1 MQNRKISYWF
11 LLLRNLDIIPQGGE
25 SMEEETNQDEIENVD
40 EISKLT
46 KDTEALETLFKEPTT
61 LLREMQDSLEKRSY
75 TNTLEGSKKVLEIMD
90 APMHEFMKMGMA
102 ISISAASRWAST
114 LGEVGVDISHVEE
127 LIAQARDQFSSEDFK
142 EADETIGKVR
152 ELIPRL
158 EDEEKTVANEALTQ
172 VEHLIDETRVIGASV
187 TSAERALNQAK
198 NLMEV
203 GNYPQV
209 ARLTQEAK
217 EEAEASKRQRIQ
229 TTSDALLITR
239 SIIEESRDIGVDVK
253 EPEALFKKAKNAFGK
268 GEFVKCAEYNKQS
281 EELALKLQDEHL
293 ERVMQLKEKRESM
306 KKERETAQPKQPE
319 SEKKEEE
326 PHEVCPTCESEVRFV
341 TKYNR
346 YWCKECKK
354 YTPKK

>member
-1 MQNRKISYWF
+1 
-11 LLLRNLDIIPQGGE
+11 
-25 SMEEETNQDEIENVD
+25 MEEETEQNIIENVD

-46 KDTEALETLFKEPTT
+46 KNTEALETIFKEPTT
-61 LLREMQDSLEKRSY
+61 LLKEMQDSLEKRSY
-75 TNTLEGSKKVLEIMD
+75 TNTLEDGKKVLEIMNE
-90 APMHEFMKMGMA
+90 PMHEFMKMGMA

-114 LGEVGVDISHVEE
+114 LGEVGVDISQVEE
-127 LIAQARDQFSSEDFK
+127 LIAQARQQFTADDFK

-158 EDEEKTVANEALTQ
+158 EDEEKTMANETLTQ
-172 VEHLIDETRVIGASV
+172 AEQLIQETRDIGASV

-217 EEAEASKRQRIQ
+217 EEAEAAKRQRIQ

-239 SIIEESRDIGVDVK
+239 SVIEESRDIGVDVK

-268 GEFVKCAEYNKQS
+268 GEFAKCAKYNKQA

-293 ERVMQLKEKRESM
+293 ERVIQLKEKREAM
-306 KKERETAQPKQPE
+306 KKERVTVQTKEPE

-326 PHEVCPTCESEVRFV
+326 PREVCPKCESEVRFV

>member
-1 MQNRKISYWF
+1 
-11 LLLRNLDIIPQGGE
+11 
-25 SMEEETNQDEIENVD
+25 MEDETEQDEIENVD

-46 KDTEALETLFKEPTT
+46 QNAEVLETIFKEPTT

-75 TNTLEGSKKVLEIMD
+75 TNTLEDGKKVLEIMNE
-90 APMHEFMKMGMA
+90 PMNEFMKMGMA

-114 LGEVGVDISHVEE
+114 LGEVGVDISQVEE
-127 LIAQARDQFSSEDFK
+127 LIAQAREQFTAHDFK
-142 EADETIGKVR
+142 ETDETIGKVR

-158 EDEEKTVANEALTQ
+158 ENEEKTVANEALTQ
-172 VEHLIDETRVIGASV
+172 AEQLIEKTRDIGASV

-209 ARLTQEAK
+209 ARLTTEAK
-217 EEAEASKRQRIQ
+217 EEAEAAKKQRIQ

-239 SIIEESRDIGVDVK
+239 SVIEESRDIGVDTN
-253 EPEALFKKAKNAFGK
+253 EPEALFRKAKKAFGK
-268 GEFVKCAEYNKQS
+268 GEYAKCAEYNKQA
-281 EELALKLQDEHL
+281 EELALKLQDVHL
-293 ERVMQLKEKRESM
+293 ERVIQLKEKREAM
-306 KKERETAQPKQPE
+306 KKERVTTQTKQPE
-319 SEKKEEE
+319 SEKKKEESQE
-326 PHEVCPTCESEVRFV
+326 ICPTCDTEVRFV